1 MTNYHRFNLILSM
14 LLLFL
19 ALPPSPVAA
28 DELTKQIQ
36 RDLVVLGY
44 DPGSISG
51 EGTLE
56 TTTAIARFQ
65 AEQGLE
71 ITGNASPEVAGR
83 LATEV
88 QALRG
93 GTRTPSP
100 APAQAPASSAP
111 ADPSARQAAQ
121 QACLQEKIAQRQEAQ
136 KKKRGVGRLMSAV
149 SRTASRMGNRDVS
162 RTMGDVYSAS
172 QTADDLSAAARDL
185 GVTED
190 EIAACREL

>member
-1 MTNYHRFNLILSM
+1 MTTHMAKLALSI
-14 LLLFL
+14 LLLCCTL
-19 ALPPSPVAA
+19 LPASLLA
-28 DELTKQIQ
+28 DELMKQIQ
-36 RDLVVLGY
+36 QDLVVLGY

-56 TTTAIARFQ
+56 TTTAIAKFQ
-65 AEQGLE
+65 AENDLE

-88 QALRG
+88 QAMRA
-93 GTRTPSP
+93 GTRTASP
-100 APAQAPASSAP
+100 APADPAT
-111 ADPSARQAAQ
+111 RQAAQ
-121 QACLQEKIAQRQEAQ
+121 QACLQEKIAERQEAQ
-136 KKKRGVGRLMSAV
+136 KKKRGLGRLMSAV
-149 SRTASRMGNRDVS
+149 SRTASRFGNQDVS

-190 EIAACREL
+190 EIAACQDLQPGR